1 MAHNIVLTAAE
12 EKLADIVWR
21 EAPIGSMEL
30 VGIAFR
36 ELEWKKSTTFTMLRK
51 LAEKG
56 VIKNENATVTAQ
68 LTKNELLTHAARGY
82 VEEAFGGSLP
92 MFVTSFFGGKKLA
105 QEKIA
110 ELNRLIDEYEE
121 GESNG

>member
-1 MAHNIVLTAAE
+1 MAQNIVLTSAE
-12 EKLADIVWR
+12 EKLAEICWR

-30 VGIAFR
+30 VGIAYR
-36 ELEWKKSTTFTMLRK
+36 ELGWKKSTTFTMLRK

-56 VIKNENATVTAQ
+56 VIKNENAKVTVL

-105 QEKIA
+105 REKIA
-110 ELNRLIDEYEE
+110 ELNRLIDEYED
-121 GESNG
+121 GDGSG